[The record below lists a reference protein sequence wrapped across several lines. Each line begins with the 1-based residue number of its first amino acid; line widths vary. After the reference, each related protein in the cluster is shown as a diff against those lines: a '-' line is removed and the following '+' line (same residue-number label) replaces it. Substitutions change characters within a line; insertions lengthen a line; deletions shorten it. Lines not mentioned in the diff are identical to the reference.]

1 MELQQYLRILRK
13 RWLSIAIMT
22 ALGVALA
29 ATYSLMSTKVFQATA
44 QNFVAIGGTTANPQN
59 NVVYSGSSFALQ
71 RVKSYVEIIDSPE
84 VLAPVIAATGV
95 DLTVP
100 QLAAKV
106 SASNPPQTVLL
117 RVTVQDSDP
126 NQARE
131 LANATATSFARQI
144 EVLETPEG
152 ATDSPV
158 KVTVTSPAALPTA
171 PISPNSRV
179 NIVLGLLLGLGA
191 GVAYALLREQL
202 DTSVK
207 GESDVSEITNRTNL
221 GMLLYDPESKTN
233 PLVALNQQSIRSEGF
248 RTMRTNLQYIDV
260 DNPPRAVVIT
270 SSLPS
275 EGKTTTS
282 ANLAITLAQAGQ
294 KVCLVE
300 ADLRKPKLADYLGIE
315 GGTGLVDL
323 LTGSQKLED
332 VMIPWQRGL
341 LTVIPSGPI
350 PPNPSE
356 ILGSQQMAHLMDDL
370 KAQFDIVVIDAPP
383 LLPVTDAAILAT
395 SADGAILVARF
406 GKTTKE
412 QLRKATEVLDIV
424 DARLLG
430 TVLNFVPTKGSGYG
444 YGSNYG
450 YGYGYGGYGYGYG
463 HTDDSKSAKE
473 AKSKQTVPAGASD
486 DAADTAETSVS

>member
-29 ATYSLMSTKVFQATA
+29 AAYSLMSPKVYQATA
-44 QNFVAIGGTTANPQN
+44 QNFVAIGGTSANAQN
-59 NVVYSGSSFALQ
+59 NVVYSGSSFTLQ
-71 RVKSYVEIIDSPE
+71 RVKSYVEIVDSPE

-106 SASNPPQTVLL
+106 SATNPPQTVLL
-117 RVTVQDSDP
+117 RVTVQDSNP

-131 LANATATSFARQI
+131 LANAVATSFARQI
-144 EVLETPEG
+144 EILETPEG
-152 ATDSPV
+152 ATESPV
-158 KVTVTSPAALPTA
+158 KVTVTSPASLPGA

-207 GESDVSEITNRTNL
+207 GESDVSEITNKTNL
-221 GMLLYDPESKTN
+221 GMLLYDPESKSN

-270 SSLPS
+270 SSLPA

-424 DARLLG
+424 GARLLG

-450 YGYGYGGYGYGYG
+450 YGYGGYGYGYGYGYG
-463 HTDDSKSAKE
+463 HSEGTK
-473 AKSKQTVPAGASD
+473 KSKAEEKVPAGA
-486 DAADTAETSVS
+486 DTAEADAAESPIS